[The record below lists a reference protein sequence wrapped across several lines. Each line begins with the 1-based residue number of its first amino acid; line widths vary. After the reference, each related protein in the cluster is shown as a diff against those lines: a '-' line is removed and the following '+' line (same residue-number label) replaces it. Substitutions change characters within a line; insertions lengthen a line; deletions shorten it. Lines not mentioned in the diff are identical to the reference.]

1 MLALTR
7 RPGKEVIITGND
19 TGKQIVIAVMDEQ
32 GYPIKIVIPARQDPE
47 E

>member
-19 TGKQIVIAVMDEQ
+19 TGEQIVITVLDEQ
-32 GYPIKIVIPARQDPE
+32 GYQIKVSIPKLRDPE
-47 E
+47 A